1 MKRLATTLLAT
12 LLVLSLYASSSR
24 VVPQTRE
31 RTVTQSKSDKI
42 DTVKV
47 DVDLVVLDALV
58 LQKKTARVVGSL
70 KQGDFVLTEDGVRQE
85 ITHFGQ
91 DTQPLSVLLLV
102 DRGGCLDPFGEK
114 VRAATRAALSRLKP
128 QDEVAL
134 MAYNDRVEL
143 VQGFVRDR
151 SKIEEALERVPEA
164 NEEAEHCLNRVF
176 YDAAHYILQAGNP
189 VGRRVI
195 IAITGVTSNIDCNN
209 APSGKEAA
217 RAIYESG
224 SVVCGLIPSS
234 VGQRM
239 ENGIMSMGTGIGR
252 MFKVPLLSIKQLA
265 DETGGEVLDDKPEV
279 LDRAFNTLIDH
290 LRTRYQLGFVST
302 NKKRDGTT
310 RKLKLEITPTTKK
323 TEGELVVK
331 TRRTYIAPRS

>member
-1 MKRLATTLLAT
+1 MERLKAALVSTLL
-12 LLVLSLYASSSR
+12 LLALYPSVR

-31 RTVTQSKSDKI
+31 RQVTTPKTDKI

-91 DTQPLSVLLLV
+91 STAPLSVLLLV
-102 DRGGCLDPFGEK
+102 DRGGCLDPFGKE
-114 VRAATRAALSRLKP
+114 VRAATLAALSRLKP

-134 MAYNDRVEL
+134 MAYSDTVQL

-151 SKIEEALERVPEA
+151 RRIEEAMERVPEA
-164 NEEAEHCLNRVF
+164 NEEARHCLNRAF
-176 YDAAHYILQAGNP
+176 YDAAQYMMEASNP
-189 VGRRVI
+189 EGRRVI
-195 IAITGVTSNIDCNN
+195 IVITAVTSNMDCEG
-209 APSGKEAA
+209 PSSKEAA

-234 VGQRM
+234 PGQRI
-239 ENGIMSMGTGIGR
+239 ENGIASVGTRLGR
-252 MFKVPLLSIKQLA
+252 MFKLPSVSLKELA
-265 DETGGEVLDDKPEV
+265 DETGGEVLDDKPET

-290 LRTRYQLGFVST
+290 LRTRYQLGFVSS
-302 NKKRDGTT
+302 NKKRDGST
-310 RKLKLEITPTTKK
+310 RKLKLEIIPAARKAQ
-323 TEGELVVK
+323 GELVVK
-331 TRRTYIAPRS
+331 TRRTYIAPKS

>member
-1 MKRLATTLLAT
+1 MKRVAT
-12 LLVLSLYASSSR
+12 LLLSILLILSLYASTP
-24 VVPQTRE
+24 VTPQTRE
-31 RTVTQSKSDKI
+31 RTVTQSKV

-47 DVDLVVLDALV
+47 DVDLIVLDALV
-58 LQKKTARVVGSL
+58 MQKKTARIVGNL
-70 KQGDFVLTEDGVRQE
+70 KKEDFVLMEDGVKQE

-91 DTQPLSVLLLV
+91 DSSPLSVLLLI

-114 VRAATRAALSRLKP
+114 VRAATMNALARLKP

-134 MAYNDRVEL
+134 MAYDDEVEL

-151 SKIEEALERVPEA
+151 RRIEEALDRVPRADEQA
-164 NEEAEHCLNRVF
+164 DHCLNRAF

-195 IAITGVTSNIDCNN
+195 IVITGVTSNFDCDN

-224 SVVCGLIPSS
+224 AVVCGLIPSS
-234 VGQRM
+234 AGQRM
-239 ENGIMSMGTGIGR
+239 ENGVAGMGTRIGR
-252 MFKVPLLSIKQLA
+252 FFKVPTISINQLA
-265 DETGGEVLDDKPEV
+265 EETGGEVLDDKPEV

-290 LRTRYQLGFVST
+290 LRTRYQLGFTSS
-302 NKKRDGTT
+302 NKKRDGTV
-310 RKLKLEITPTTKK
+310 RKLRLELTPSAKK
-323 TEGELVVK
+323 SQGELVVR
-331 TRRTYIAPRS
+331 TRRTYVAPKS

>member
-1 MKRLATTLLAT
+1 MKRLATMLLSTLLI
-12 LLVLSLYASSSR
+12 LSLYASQP
-24 VVPQTRE
+24 VIPQTRE
-31 RTVTQSKSDKI
+31 RTVSQSKTDKV

-47 DVDLVVLDALV
+47 DVDLVVVDALV
-58 LQKKTARVVGSL
+58 LQKKTARVVGNL
-70 KQGDFVLTEDGVRQE
+70 KQNDFVLTEDGIRQE

-91 DTQPLSVLLLV
+91 DTSPLSVLLLV

-114 VRAATRAALSRLKP
+114 VRAATLAAISRLKP

-151 SKIEEALERVPEA
+151 QRIEEAVNRVPQA
-164 NEEAEHCLNRVF
+164 NEETDHCLNRAF
-176 YDAAHYILQAGNP
+176 YDAAHYMIQAGNP

-195 IAITGVTSNIDCNN
+195 IVITGVTSNFDCEG
-209 APSGKEAA
+209 PSSKEAA

-224 SVVCGLIPSS
+224 SVVCGLIPS
-234 VGQRM
+234 GAAQRM
-239 ENGIMSMGTGIGR
+239 ENGIAAVGTRIGR
-252 MFKVPLLSIKQLA
+252 MFKLPTISINQLA

-290 LRTRYQLGFVST
+290 LRTRYQLGFVSS

-323 TEGELVVK
+323 SQGELVVK
-331 TRRTYIAPRS
+331 TRRTYVAPRS

>member
-1 MKRLATTLLAT
+1 MKRLAAVAFSTLL
-12 LLVLSLYASSSR
+12 LLSLYASSK

-31 RTVTQSKSDKI
+31 RTVTQQKSDKV
-42 DTVKV
+42 DTVKI

-58 LQKKTARVVGSL
+58 LQKKTARIVGNLRQS
-70 KQGDFVLTEDGVRQE
+70 DFELTEDGVRQE

-114 VRAATRAALSRLKP
+114 VRAATLAALSRLKP

-134 MAYNDRVEL
+134 MAYNEEVEL

-151 SKIEEALERVPEA
+151 SKIEEALERVPQA

-176 YDAAHYILQAGNP
+176 YDAARYILQAGNP

-195 IAITGVTSNIDCNN
+195 IVITGVTSNVDCNN

-234 VGQRM
+234 AGQRM
-239 ENGIMSMGTGIGR
+239 ENGIMSVGTSIGK
-252 MFKVPLLSIKQLA
+252 MFKVPFLSIKQLA
-265 DETGGEVLDDKPEV
+265 EETGGEVLDDKPEV

-290 LRTRYQLGFVST
+290 LRTRYQLGFVSS

-310 RKLKLEITPTTKK
+310 RKLKLEITPATKK
-323 TEGELVVK
+323 SQGELVVK
-331 TRRTYIAPRS
+331 TRRTYIAPKS

>member
-1 MKRLATTLLAT
+1 MMLLAT
-12 LLVLSLYASSSR
+12 LLMLSLYASSP
-24 VVPQTRE
+24 VAPQTRE
-31 RTVTQSKSDKI
+31 RTVTRPRDEKI

-58 LQKKTARVVGSL
+58 LQKKTARVVGNL
-70 KQGDFVLTEDGVRQE
+70 KQSDFVLMEDGVRQE

-114 VRAATRAALSRLKP
+114 VRAATREALSRLKP

-143 VQGFVRDR
+143 VQEFVRDR
-151 SKIEEALERVPEA
+151 RKVEEALERMPQS
-164 NEEAEHCLNRVF
+164 NEEADHCLNRAF

-195 IAITGVTSNIDCNN
+195 IVITGVTSNMDCDN

-224 SVVCGLIPSS
+224 AVVCGLIPSS
-234 VGQRM
+234 AAQRL
-239 ENGIMSMGTGIGR
+239 ENGVANMGTSIAR
-252 MFKVPLLSIKQLA
+252 IFKAPTVSIKQLA
-265 DETGGEVLDDKPEV
+265 EETGGEVLDDKPEV

-290 LRTRYQLGFVST
+290 LRTRYQLGFVSS
-302 NKKRDGTT
+302 NRKRDGTM
-310 RKLKLEITPTTKK
+310 RKLKLEIIPAAQK
-323 TEGELVVK
+323 TQGVLVVK

>member
-1 MKRLATTLLAT
+1 MKRLAAM
-12 LLVLSLYASSSR
+12 LVSVILILSLYASSR

-31 RTVTQSKSDKI
+31 RTVTQSKTDKV

-58 LQKKTARVVGSL
+58 LQKKTARVVGNL
-70 KQGDFVLTEDGVRQE
+70 KQGDFVVMEDGVRQQ

-102 DRGGCLDPFGEK
+102 DRGGCLDPFGEQ
-114 VRAATRAALSRLKP
+114 VRAATLAALARLKP

-134 MAYNDRVEL
+134 MAYSDRVEL

-151 SKIEEALERVPEA
+151 KQIEDALGRVPRADEEAD
-164 NEEAEHCLNRVF
+164 HCLNRAF
-176 YDAAHYILQAGNP
+176 YDAARYMVEAGNP

-195 IAITGVTSNIDCNN
+195 IVITGVTSNFDCEG
-209 APSGKEAA
+209 PSSKEAA
-217 RAIYESG
+217 HAIYESG

-234 VGQRM
+234 AGQRM
-239 ENGIMSMGTGIGR
+239 ENGIVGMGTRIGR
-252 MFKVPLLSIKQLA
+252 IFKVPTISINQLA
-265 DETGGEVLDDKPEV
+265 EETGGEVLDDKPET

-290 LRTRYQLGFVST
+290 LRTRYQLGFVSS

-310 RKLKLEITPTTKK
+310 RKLKVEITPTTKK
-323 TEGELVVK
+323 SQGELVVK
-331 TRRTYIAPRS
+331 TRRTYIAPKS

>member
-1 MKRLATTLLAT
+1 MKRLKAVLLSIM
-12 LLVLSLYASSSR
+12 LLLSLYASPG
-24 VVPQTRE
+24 VAPQTRE
-31 RTVTQSKSDKI
+31 RTVTQPKTDKV

-58 LQKKTARVVGSL
+58 LQKKTARVVGNL
-70 KQGDFVLTEDGVRQE
+70 KQADFILTEDGVRQE

-91 DTQPLSVLLLV
+91 DTSPLSVLLLV
-102 DRGGCLDPFGEK
+102 DRGGCLDPFGKE
-114 VRAATRAALSRLKP
+114 VRAATLAALSRLKP

-134 MAYNDRVEL
+134 MAYSDSVQL

-151 SKIEEALERVPEA
+151 SRVEEALARVPDS
-164 NEEAEHCLNRVF
+164 NEEANHCLNRAF
-176 YDAAHYILQAGNP
+176 YDAAQYMMEAGNP

-195 IAITGVTSNIDCNN
+195 IVITAVTSNTDCEG
-209 APSGKEAA
+209 PSSKEAA

-234 VGQRM
+234 PGQRI
-239 ENGIMSMGTGIGR
+239 EDGAARLGTRIGKI
-252 MFKVPLLSIKQLA
+252 FKVPSISIKELA
-265 DETGGEVLDDKPEV
+265 EETGGEVLNDKPEI

-290 LRTRYQLGFVST
+290 LRTRYQLGFVSS

-310 RKLKLEITPTTKK
+310 RKLKLEIIPAAKK
-323 TEGELVVK
+323 AQGELVVK
-331 TRRTYIAPRS
+331 TRRTYIAPKS

>member
-1 MKRLATTLLAT
+1 MRRLKAT
-12 LLVLSLYASSSR
+12 LFSVLLLLTFYPSSK

-31 RTVTQSKSDKI
+31 RTVTPPKTDKI

-47 DVDLVVLDALV
+47 DVDLVVLDALI
-58 LQKKTARVVGSL
+58 LQKKTARVVGNL
-70 KQGDFVLTEDGVRQE
+70 KQADFVLTEDGVRQE

-91 DTQPLSVLLLV
+91 STSPLSVLLLV
-102 DRGGCLDPFGEK
+102 DRGGCLDPFGKE

-134 MAYNDRVEL
+134 MAYSDTVQL

-151 SKIEEALERVPEA
+151 GRIEEALERVPES
-164 NEEAEHCLNRVF
+164 NEEANHCLNRAF
-176 YDAAHYILQAGNP
+176 YDAAQYMMDAGNP

-195 IAITGVTSNIDCNN
+195 IVITAVTSNMDCDG
-209 APSGKEAA
+209 PSSKEAA

-234 VGQRM
+234 PGQRI
-239 ENGIMSMGTGIGR
+239 ENGVASVGTRIGR
-252 MFKVPLLSIKQLA
+252 MFKLPSISIKELA
-265 DETGGEVLDDKPEV
+265 DETGGEVLDDKPEI

-290 LRTRYQLGFVST
+290 LRTRYQLGFISS
-302 NKKRDGTT
+302 NRKRDGTT
-310 RKLKLEITPTTKK
+310 RKLKLEIVPAAKK
-323 TEGELVVK
+323 AQGELVVK
-331 TRRTYIAPRS
+331 TRRTYIAPKS

>member
-1 MKRLATTLLAT
+1 MKRLATILLPT
-12 LLVLSLYASSSR
+12 VLILSFYTSSR

-31 RTVTQSKSDKI
+31 RTVMPSKSDKV
-42 DTVKV
+42 DTLKV
-47 DVDLVVLDALV
+47 DVDLVVVDALV
-58 LQKKTARVVGSL
+58 LQKKTARVVGDL
-70 KQGDFVLTEDGVRQE
+70 KQNDFILTEDGIRQE

-91 DTQPLSVLLLV
+91 DTSPLSVLLLV

-134 MAYNDRVEL
+134 MAYHDRVEL

-151 SKIEEALERVPEA
+151 RLVEEALDRVPEA
-164 NEEAEHCLNRVF
+164 DEEARHCLNRAF
-176 YDAAHYILQAGNP
+176 FEAANYMMDAGNP

-195 IAITGVTSNIDCNN
+195 IVITAVTSNVDCDG
-209 APSGKEAA
+209 PSGKEAA
-217 RAIYESG
+217 RAIFESG

-234 VGQRM
+234 PGQRL
-239 ENGIMSMGTGIGR
+239 ENGVASMGTSIGR
-252 MFKVPLLSIKQLA
+252 LFKVPTISIKNLA

-310 RKLKLEITPTTKK
+310 RKLKLEIAPATKK
-323 TEGELVVK
+323 SQGELVVK
-331 TRRTYIAPRS
+331 TRRTYTAPKS

>member
-1 MKRLATTLLAT
+1 MKRLATMLLSM
-12 LLVLSLYASSSR
+12 LLILSFYASTP

-31 RTVTQSKSDKI
+31 RTVTQPKA
-42 DTVKV
+42 DTLKV
-47 DVDLVVLDALV
+47 DVDLIVLDALV
-58 LQKKTARVVGSL
+58 MQKKTARIVGDL
-70 KQGDFVLTEDGVRQE
+70 KRNDFVLMEDGVRQE

-91 DTQPLSVLLLV
+91 DTSPLSVLLLV

-114 VRAATRAALSRLKP
+114 VRAATIAALSRLRP

-134 MAYNDRVEL
+134 MAYGDRVEL

-151 SKIEEALERVPEA
+151 RRIADALERMPPADEMA
-164 NEEAEHCLNRVF
+164 NHCLNRAF

-195 IAITGVTSNIDCNN
+195 IVITGVTSNFDCND
-209 APSGKEAA
+209 APSSKEAA

-234 VGQRM
+234 AGQRM
-239 ENGIMSMGTGIGR
+239 ENGVAGMGTRIGR
-252 MFKVPLLSIKQLA
+252 LFKVPSISISQLA
-265 DETGGEVLDDKPEV
+265 EETGGEVLDDKPEV

-310 RKLKLEITPTTKK
+310 RKLKLELIPTVKK
-323 TEGELVVK
+323 TQGELVLK
-331 TRRTYIAPRS
+331 TRRAYIAPKS

>member
-1 MKRLATTLLAT
+1 MRKLAAMILAT
-12 LLVLSLYASSSR
+12 LLLLSLYASSV

-31 RTVTQSKSDKI
+31 RTVTQSKTDRV

-58 LQKKTARVVGSL
+58 LQKKTARIVGSL
-70 KQGDFVLTEDGVRQE
+70 KQGDFILTEDGVRQE

-91 DTQPLSVLLLV
+91 NNAPLSVLLLV
-102 DRGGCLDPFGEK
+102 DRGGCLDPFGEQ
-114 VRAATRAALSRLKP
+114 VQAATLAALSRLKP

-134 MAYNDRVEL
+134 MAYSDSVEL

-151 SKIEEALERVPEA
+151 RRIEEALKRVPKA
-164 NEEAEHCLNRVF
+164 NEEANHCLNRAF
-176 YDAAHYILQAGNP
+176 YDAAQYMIEAGNP

-195 IAITGVTSNIDCNN
+195 IVITAVTSNTDCDG
-209 APSGKEAA
+209 PSSKEAA

-234 VGQRM
+234 PGQRI
-239 ENGIMSMGTGIGR
+239 ENGIASMGTRIGR
-252 MFKVPLLSIKQLA
+252 IFKIPAVSIKELA
-265 DETGGEVLDDKPEV
+265 EETGGEVLDDKPET

-290 LRTRYQLGFVST
+290 LRTRYQLGFVSS

-310 RKLKLEITPTTKK
+310 RKLKLEIIPAAKK
-323 TEGELVVK
+323 SQGELVIK
-331 TRRTYIAPRS
+331 TRRTYVAPKS